1 MVGQQ
6 SLIYSFVARGTV
18 ILAEYTEF
26 TGNFTSIAAQCL
38 QKLPASNNKF
48 TYNCDGHT
56 FNYLVE
62 NGFMVRAHD
71 GKHEG
76 RKRLVVVQSKS
87 FVIFIKVVNVKVEDF
102 CLKVPGKSER
112 KGARVISWSFK
123 GKDTHYCEGKDH
135 FGGGPLRVKDFGL
148 KVIPSDKQAYF
159 TSPRK
164 RSLICNKYKML
175 EALGEV
181 GSNEAFPKSLN
192 PTFCVPM
199 PLLSPRRKMGNSRSR
214 SVPPFSSFEKLLT
227 SSSGCVVANSDSCL
241 QERKLSF
248 KAEIFWGKEMQNV
261 TFLGGTRQPKAQ
273 GPIEEEK
280 GASSLN
286 QSCSWGGP
294 EGVEVRECLQHRGSH
309 FQVLTST
316 PLSMVKGVNKFPS
329 GSIGVVSYLK
339 GVMSPAVKPS
349 QELKG
354 VLVLSISQNNPSEP
368 LSQTDVCLWSQILH
382 SWKIFFVKETKRE
395 LGDRRFVRSVW
406 KVRNKEWAV
415 LPTSGAFEGVA
426 IFWDAVTF
434 KCLEEG
440 FLVGTSRSFRLNLF
454 EMQGLLRKGELEEV
468 LLKKEVFWRQKS
480 IINWI
485 KEGDCN
491 SKFFH
496 KVANDRRN
504 RKFIKSLVLEDG
516 VVLDNIES
524 ILEEIKC
531 HFGKLF
537 SKPLRGSWRIEGL
550 DWSPISVESAEWLNR
565 PFSEEEIHNAVLHLS
580 KEKAPS
586 SNGFT
591 IGFYQECWETIKDDL
606 LRVFLEFHN
615 NGIINQS
622 TNATF
627 IALVPKKSQTSR
639 ISYYKPISLVTGAF
653 VEDRQ
658 ILDVVLIANELV
670 DEKRRSK
677 EEEVLF
683 KIDFENAYDHVDWDF
698 LDHVFEKA

>member
-87 FVIFIKVVNVKVEDF
+87 FVIFIKVVKVKFV
-102 CLKVPGKSER
+102 GT
-112 KGARVISWSFK
+112 

-148 KVIPSDKQAYF
+148 KVIPSDKQAHF

-227 SSSGCVVANSDSCL
+227 SS
-241 QERKLSF
+241 K
-248 KAEIFWGKEMQNV
+248 MQNV

-294 EGVEVRECLQHRGSH
+294 EGVEVREV
-309 FQVLTST
+309 FNT
-316 PLSMVKGVNKFPS
+316 
-329 GSIGVVSYLK
+329 VVVISS
-339 GVMSPAVKPS
+339 V
-349 QELKG
+349 
-354 VLVLSISQNNPSEP
+354 SQNNPSEA
-368 LSQTDVCLWSQILH
+368 LSQRCMSLESNSTQLED
-382 SWKIFFVKETKRE
+382 FFVKETKRE

-406 KVRNKEWAV
+406 KVRNKEWVV
-415 LPTSGAFEGVA
+415 LQ
-426 IFWDAVTF
+426 
-434 KCLEEG
+434 
-440 FLVGTSRSFRLNLF
+440 LVG
-454 EMQGLLRKGELEEV
+454 
-468 LLKKEVFWRQKS
+468 
-480 IINWI
+480 
-485 KEGDCN
+485 
-491 SKFFH
+491 
-496 KVANDRRN
+496 
-504 RKFIKSLVLEDG
+504 
-516 VVLDNIES
+516 
-524 ILEEIKC
+524 
-531 HFGKLF
+531 
-537 SKPLRGSWRIEGL
+537 
-550 DWSPISVESAEWLNR
+550 
-565 PFSEEEIHNAVLHLS
+565 LS
-580 KEKAPS
+580 KEWQYF
-586 SNGFT
+586 GM
-591 IGFYQECWETIKDDL
+591 L
-606 LRVFLEFHN
+606 
-615 NGIINQS
+615 
-622 TNATF
+622 
-627 IALVPKKSQTSR
+627 
-639 ISYYKPISLVTGAF
+639 
-653 VEDRQ
+653 
-658 ILDVVLIANELV
+658 
-670 DEKRRSK
+670 
-677 EEEVLF
+677 
-683 KIDFENAYDHVDWDF
+683 
-698 LDHVFEKA
+698 